1 MLWYFVFYFCLE
13 LSNNIEFQDPIRD
26 FTALRNLSIY
36 GKVLK
41 KQSRNIVVHKLY
53 LRRDKRSTRRD
64 QENRK
69 RKRAAVLSKNRK
81 RKKHPL
87 SSRTL
92 PYFETR
98 RAAKRWEFTMVHGIG
113 ERNTIICPKKSC
125 GTKSLYLSRHRW
137 VAGIIVPSRNL
148 YTRAQT
154 ISYTSP
160 VILPSLPPS
169 STKHN
174 TARQT

>member
-1 MLWYFVFYFCLE
+1 MEKFWKSKVE
-13 LSNNIEFQDPIRD
+13 TLSSIN
-26 FTALRNLSIY
+26 FTC
-36 GKVLK
+36 GE
-41 KQSRNIVVHKLY
+41 
-53 LRRDKRSTRRD
+53 TRD
-64 QENRK
+64 QL
-69 RKRAAVLSKNRK
+69 LSKNRK
-81 RKKHPL
+81 RKKHPS

-113 ERNTIICPKKSC
+113 ERNTIIYPKKSC
-125 GTKSLYLSRHRW
+125 GTKSLHLSRHRW
-137 VAGIIVPSRNL
+137 VAGISVPSRNL

-154 ISYTSP
+154 ISYTST

-174 TARQT
+174 TARQTWKVFPTLVERAGTLCVSVLKNEIWEWEWRC

>member
-1 MLWYFVFYFCLE
+1 MEKFWKSKVE
-13 LSNNIEFQDPIRD
+13 TLSSIS
-26 FTALRNLSIY
+26 FTC
-36 GKVLK
+36 GE
-41 KQSRNIVVHKLY
+41 
-53 LRRDKRSTRRD
+53 TRD
-64 QENRK
+64 QLAETK
-69 RKRAAVLSKNRK
+69 KIEKEKELLSSAKIN
-81 RKKHPL
+81 PS

-125 GTKSLYLSRHRW
+125 GTKSLHLSRHRW
-137 VAGIIVPSRNL
+137 VAGISVPSRNL

-154 ISYTSP
+154 ISYTNT

-174 TARQT
+174 TARQTWKVFPTLVERAGTLCVSVLKNGIWEWEWRC